1 MTQKILTV
9 VVIILVSQSMM
20 AQFPPPAGQP
30 GTTAMYKDSTAFR
43 AWASGCTVEIG
54 YINFVDT
61 TVTYGGSNRAD
72 FGIPEYA
79 TGVPNNLV
87 ITLGDRGVAT
97 LTLPAPMYD
106 SAGPD
111 FAVFENSF
119 SDDFLELAFVEVSS
133 DGQHYVRLPAISLTA
148 ESPQIPTFGTL
159 DATKIHNFAGKYKI
173 FYGTPFDLSDIKYS
187 SIVNLNAVTHIRI
200 LDVGGCI
207 DPGYQSFDSEGHIVN
222 DPWPTPFNTCGFD
235 LDAIGIIH
243 IAPQAIPDQNN
254 AVPIR
259 VYPIPV
265 QHKLHI
271 QNGSFSSVRL
281 TLRNVFGQPFLV
293 DHPIRKMAEIDMSNY
308 PAGIY
313 FAIFALQDGTSIV
326 RKIIKE

>member
-1 MTQKILTV
+1 MQKLLI
-9 VVIILVSQSMM
+9 VVIIMLLNHPIM
-20 AQFPPPAGQP
+20 AQFPPPAGEP
-30 GTTAMYKDSTAFR
+30 GTTAMFKDSTAFR

-72 FGIPEYA
+72 FGLPEYA
-79 TGVPNNLV
+79 TDTADNLV
-87 ITLGDRGVAT
+87 ITLGDRGIAT

-119 SDDFLELAFVEVSS
+119 GEGFLELAYVEVSS
-133 DGQHYVRLPAISLTA
+133 DGQHFVRFPAISLTA
-148 ESPQIPTFGTL
+148 EFPQVPTFGKL
-159 DATKIHNFAGKYKI
+159 DATKIHNFAGKYRV
-173 FYGTPFDLSDIKYS
+173 FYGTPFDLSDIKDS
-187 SIVNLNAVTHIRI
+187 SGIELNAVTHIRI

-222 DPWPTPFNTCGFD
+222 DPWPTPFHTCGFD

-243 IAPQAIPDQNN
+243 IESQAIFNQNN

-259 VYPIPV
+259 VFPNPV
-265 QHKLHI
+265 HHKLNI
-271 QNGSFSSVRL
+271 RSESFSIIRL
-281 TLRNVFGQPFLV
+281 TLKDIFGKLYLT
-293 DHPIRKMAEIDMSNY
+293 DHPIQKMAEIDMSDY
-308 PAGIY
+308 PGGIY
-313 FAIFALQDGTSIV
+313 FAIFTTQDGTTSV
-326 RKIIKE
+326 RKIIKK